1 MKQNELFNKCCDNC
15 DPNTREEVWKQMDKE
30 LGRTELEQAAED
42 YAQSLSKGAMTGKEY
57 CKQDFK
63 AGAEWQKEQYKE
75 LIRYCQGIL
84 IHWGEEQGT
93 PLEGLVKILQK
104 LEEL

>member
-1 MKQNELFNKCCDNC
+1 MTQIEKASIN
-15 DPNTREEVWKQMDKE
+15 
-30 LGRTELEQAAED
+30 
-42 YAQSLSKGAMTGKEY
+42 YAQKVGSGLNYDVVKRS
-57 CKQDFK
+57 FK